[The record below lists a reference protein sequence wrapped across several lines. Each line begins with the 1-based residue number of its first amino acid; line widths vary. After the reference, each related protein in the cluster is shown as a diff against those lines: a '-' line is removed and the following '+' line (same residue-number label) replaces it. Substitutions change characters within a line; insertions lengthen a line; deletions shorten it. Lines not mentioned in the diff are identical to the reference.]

1 MLNRLIVFFIT
12 VSAATAQITDSPLI
26 NEILKNFKPEFPNI
40 FSAPDKYKLQIIYTQ
55 VNRDRNNV
63 PELETHTYRLKPRE
77 YFYPASTIKF
87 PIAVLAMEKLNSIE
101 NVDQYTSL
109 NILTEIPGLEGVLE
123 DKTSRTGLP
132 SIAHYIHKLFVVS
145 DNDASNRLYEFLG
158 RDYLHQRLWDL
169 GYTETRIRHRLDIA
183 LSEKQNRYTS
193 PFRFF
198 HDGSI
203 IYEQPSQKAKI
214 DLDVN
219 YNDYL
224 IGKAYM
230 KSGNRVEQPFDF
242 SKKNF
247 MDLMEQHYFLIQVMF
262 PETAPEDK
270 QLNLTEDDYRF
281 LYGKMSLLPRESK
294 YPLYEDNDHYYD
306 GYCKFFMFGNTKERI
321 PDHIRI
327 YNKGG
332 LAHGF
337 LLDNAYVVDMKNKVE
352 FFLSAVVYV
361 NQNETLND
369 NTYEYDKISIPFLAD
384 LGIAVYDYELS
395 RKRDIKPNLDRFN
408 LHKK

>member
-40 FSAPDKYKLQIIYTQ
+40 FSAPDQYKLQIIYTQ

-63 PELETHTYRLKPRE
+63 PELETHTFRLKPRE

-224 IGKAYM
+224 IGKAHM
-230 KSGNRVEQPFDF
+230 KNGNRIEQPFDF

-247 MDLMEQHYFLIQVMF
+247 MSLMEQQYFLIQVMF

-270 QLNLTEDDYRF
+270 QLNLTEDDYKF

-306 GYCKFFMFGNTKERI
+306 GYCKFFMFGDTKERI

-327 YNKGG
+327 YNKVG

-337 LLDNAYVVDMKNKVE
+337 LVDNAYVVDVKNKVE
-352 FFLSAVVYV
+352 FFLSAVLYV
-361 NQNETLND
+361 NQNEILND
-369 NTYEYDKISIPFLAD
+369 NTYEYNEISIPFLAA
-384 LGIAVYDYELS
+384 LGNAVYRFEL
-395 RKRDIKPNLDRFN
+395 KRVKDVLPDLTRFEIGN
-408 LHKK
+408 K

>member
-1 MLNRLIVFFIT
+1 MLNRLIIFFIT
-12 VSAATAQITDSPLI
+12 VSAATAQLNDSPLLK
-26 NEILKNFKPEFPNI
+26 EILKNLKSEFPNI
-40 FSAPDKYKLQIIYTQ
+40 LSAPDQYKLQIIYTQ
-55 VNRDRNNV
+55 VNRNQNNI
-63 PELETHTYRLKPRE
+63 PLLDTHTYRHKPRE

-87 PIAVLAMEKLNSIE
+87 PIAVLAMEKLSSIE
-101 NVDQYTSL
+101 NVDQYTPL
-109 NILTEIPGLEGVLE
+109 NILAEMPGIEGVME
-123 DKTSRTGLP
+123 NKTSRTGLP

-145 DNDASNRLYEFLG
+145 DNDASNRLYEFLS

-203 IYEQPSQKAKI
+203 IYEQPSKKAKI

-224 IGKAYM
+224 IGKAHM
-230 KSGNRVEQPFDF
+230 ESGNRVEQPFDF
-242 SKKNF
+242 SKKNL
-247 MDLMEQHYFLIQVMF
+247 MNLMEQHYFLIQVMF

-327 YNKGG
+327 YNKVG

-337 LLDNAYVVDMKNKVE
+337 LVDNAYVVDVKNKLE

-369 NTYEYDKISIPFLAD
+369 NTYEYDEISIPFLAA
-384 LGIAVYDYELS
+384 LGNAVYDYELS
-395 RKRDIKPNLDRFN
+395 RKRDIKPNLDRFS

>member
-40 FSAPDKYKLQIIYTQ
+40 FSAPDQYKLQIIYTQ

-63 PELETHTYRLKPRE
+63 PELEAYTYRLKPRE

-183 LSEKQNRYTS
+183 LSKKQNRYTS

-224 IGKAYM
+224 IGKAHM
-230 KSGNRVEQPFDF
+230 KNGNRIEQPFDF

-247 MDLMEQHYFLIQVMF
+247 MSLMEQQYFLIQVMF

-270 QLNLTEDDYRF
+270 QLNLTEDDYKF

-306 GYCKFFMFGNTKERI
+306 SYCKFFMFGDTKERI

-327 YNKGG
+327 YNKVG

-337 LLDNAYVVDMKNKVE
+337 LVDNAYVVDVKNKVE
-352 FFLSAVVYV
+352 FFLSAVLYV

-369 NTYEYDKISIPFLAD
+369 NTYEYNEISIPFLAA
-384 LGIAVYDYELS
+384 LGNAVYRFEL
-395 RKRDIKPNLDRFN
+395 KRVKDVLPDLTRFEIGN
-408 LHKK
+408 K

>member
-26 NEILKNFKPEFPNI
+26 SEILKNFKPEFPNI
-40 FSAPDKYKLQIIYTQ
+40 FSAPDQYKLQIIYTQ

-183 LSEKQNRYTS
+183 LSKKQNRYTS

-224 IGKAYM
+224 IGKAHM
-230 KSGNRVEQPFDF
+230 KNGNRIEQPFDF

-247 MDLMEQHYFLIQVMF
+247 MSLMEQQYFLIQVMF

-270 QLNLTEDDYRF
+270 QLNLTEDDYKF

-306 GYCKFFMFGNTKERI
+306 GYCKFFMFGDTKERI

-327 YNKGG
+327 YNKVG

-337 LLDNAYVVDMKNKVE
+337 LVDNAYVVDVKNKVE
-352 FFLSAVVYV
+352 FFLSAVLYV
-361 NQNETLND
+361 NQNEILND
-369 NTYEYDKISIPFLAD
+369 NTYEYNEISIPFLAA
-384 LGIAVYDYELS
+384 LGNAVYRFEL
-395 RKRDIKPNLDRFN
+395 KRVKDVLPDLTRFEIGN
-408 LHKK
+408 K

>member
-26 NEILKNFKPEFPNI
+26 SEILKNFKPEFPNI

-63 PELETHTYRLKPRE
+63 PELETHTFRLKPRE

-224 IGKAYM
+224 IGKAHM
-230 KSGNRVEQPFDF
+230 KNGNRIEQPFDF

-247 MDLMEQHYFLIQVMF
+247 MSLMEQQYFLIQVMF

-270 QLNLTEDDYRF
+270 QLNLTEDDYKF

-306 GYCKFFMFGNTKERI
+306 SYCKFFMFGDTKERI

-327 YNKGG
+327 YNKVG

-337 LLDNAYVVDMKNKVE
+337 LVDNAYVVDVKNKVE
-352 FFLSAVVYV
+352 FFLSAVLYV

-369 NTYEYDKISIPFLAD
+369 NTYEYNEISIPFLAA
-384 LGIAVYDYELS
+384 LGNAVYRFEL
-395 RKRDIKPNLDRFN
+395 KRVKDVLPDLTRFEIGN
-408 LHKK
+408 K

>member
-1 MLNRLIVFFIT
+1 MLKHLLIFFII
-12 VSAATAQITDSPLI
+12 VSAATAQPTDSKLLK
-26 NEILKNFKPEFPNI
+26 EILENLIPVFSNI
-40 FSAPDKYKLQIIYTQ
+40 FSEPDQYKLQIIYTQ

-63 PELETHTYRLKPRE
+63 PELATHTYRLKPRE
-77 YFYPASTIKF
+77 YFYPASTIKI

-101 NVDQYTSL
+101 NIDRDTPL
-109 NILTEIPGLEGVLE
+109 NILTEMPGLEGILE

-145 DNDASNRLYEFLG
+145 DNDASNRLFEFLR
-158 RDYLHQRLWDL
+158 RDYLNQRLWDL
-169 GYTETRIRHRLDIA
+169 GYTETRIRQRLGIS

-193 PFRFF
+193 SFRFF

-203 IYEQPSQKAKI
+203 IYEQPSQKAEI
-214 DLDVN
+214 DLNVN

-224 IGKAYM
+224 IGKAHM
-230 KSGNRVEQPFDF
+230 KSGKRVEQPFDF

-247 MDLMEQHYFLIQVMF
+247 MNLMEQHRFLIQVMF
-262 PETAPEDK
+262 PETAPNYK
-270 QLNLTEDDYRF
+270 QLNLTENDYQF

-294 YPLYEDNDHYYD
+294 YPLYEDDNHNYD
-306 GYCKFFMFGNTKERI
+306 GYCKFFMFGDTREQI

-327 YNKGG
+327 YNKVG

-337 LLDNAYVVDMKNKVE
+337 LLDNAYVVDVKNKVE

-369 NTYEYDKISIPFLAD
+369 NTYEYDEISIPFLAA
-384 LGIAVYDYELS
+384 LGNAFYRYELN
-395 RKRDIKPNLDRFN
+395 RVKDVLPDLTRFEIGN
-408 LHKK
+408 K

>member
-26 NEILKNFKPEFPNI
+26 SEILKNFKPEFPNI

-183 LSEKQNRYTS
+183 LSKKQNRYTS

-224 IGKAYM
+224 IGKAHM
-230 KSGNRVEQPFDF
+230 KNGNRIEQPFDF

-247 MDLMEQHYFLIQVMF
+247 MSLMEQQYFLIQVMF

-270 QLNLTEDDYRF
+270 QLNLTEDDYKF

-306 GYCKFFMFGNTKERI
+306 GYCKFFMFGDTKERI

-327 YNKGG
+327 YNKVG

-337 LLDNAYVVDMKNKVE
+337 LVDNAYVVDVKNKVE
-352 FFLSAVVYV
+352 FFLSAVLYV
-361 NQNETLND
+361 NQNEILND
-369 NTYEYDKISIPFLAD
+369 NTYEYNEISIPFLAA
-384 LGIAVYDYELS
+384 LGNAVYRFEL
-395 RKRDIKPNLDRFN
+395 KRVKDVLPDLTRFEIGN
-408 LHKK
+408 K

>member
-1 MLNRLIVFFIT
+1 MLKHLLIFFII
-12 VSAATAQITDSPLI
+12 VSAATAQPTDSKLLK
-26 NEILKNFKPEFPNI
+26 EILENLIPVFSNI
-40 FSAPDKYKLQIIYTQ
+40 FSEPDQYKLQIIYTQ

-63 PELETHTYRLKPRE
+63 PELATHTYRLKPRE
-77 YFYPASTIKF
+77 YFYPASTIKI

-101 NVDQYTSL
+101 NIDRDTPL
-109 NILTEIPGLEGVLE
+109 NILTEMPGLEGILE

-145 DNDASNRLYEFLG
+145 DNDASNRLFEFLR
-158 RDYLHQRLWDL
+158 RDYLNQRLWDL
-169 GYTETRIRHRLDIA
+169 GYTETRIRQRLGIS

-193 PFRFF
+193 SFRFF

-203 IYEQPSQKAKI
+203 IYEQPSQKAEI
-214 DLDVN
+214 DLNVN

-224 IGKAYM
+224 IGKAHM
-230 KSGNRVEQPFDF
+230 KSGKRVEQPFDF

-247 MDLMEQHYFLIQVMF
+247 MNLMEQHRFLIQVMF
-262 PETAPEDK
+262 PETAPNYK
-270 QLNLTEDDYRF
+270 QLNLTENDYQF

-294 YPLYEDNDHYYD
+294 YPLYEDDNHNYD
-306 GYCKFFMFGNTKERI
+306 GYCKFFMFGDTREQI

-327 YNKGG
+327 YNKVG

-337 LLDNAYVVDMKNKVE
+337 LLDNAYVVDVKNKVE

-369 NTYEYDKISIPFLAD
+369 NTYEYDEISIPFLAA
-384 LGIAVYDYELS
+384 LGNAFYRYELN
-395 RKRDIKPNLDRFN
+395 RVKDVLPNLTRFEIGN
-408 LHKK
+408 K

>member
-1 MLNRLIVFFIT
+1 MLKHLLIFFII
-12 VSAATAQITDSPLI
+12 VSAATAQPTDSKLLK
-26 NEILKNFKPEFPNI
+26 EILENLIPVFSNI
-40 FSAPDKYKLQIIYTQ
+40 FSEPDQYKLQFIYTQ

-63 PELETHTYRLKPRE
+63 PELATHTYRLKPRE
-77 YFYPASTIKF
+77 YFYPASTIKI

-101 NVDQYTSL
+101 NIDRDTPL
-109 NILTEIPGLEGVLE
+109 NILTEMPGLEGILE

-145 DNDASNRLYEFLG
+145 DNDASNRLFEFLR
-158 RDYLHQRLWDL
+158 RDYLNQRLWDL
-169 GYTETRIRHRLDIA
+169 GYTETRIRQRLGIS

-193 PFRFF
+193 SFRFF

-203 IYEQPSQKAKI
+203 IYEQPSQKAEI
-214 DLDVN
+214 DLNVN

-224 IGKAYM
+224 IGKAHM
-230 KSGNRVEQPFDF
+230 KSGKRVEQPFDF

-247 MDLMEQHYFLIQVMF
+247 MNLMEQHRFLIQVMF
-262 PETAPEDK
+262 PETAPNYK
-270 QLNLTEDDYRF
+270 QLNLTENDYQF

-294 YPLYEDNDHYYD
+294 YPLYEDDNHNYD
-306 GYCKFFMFGNTKERI
+306 GYCKFFMFGDTREQI

-327 YNKGG
+327 YNKVG

-337 LLDNAYVVDMKNKVE
+337 LLDNAYVVDVKNKVE

-369 NTYEYDKISIPFLAD
+369 NTYEYDEISIPFLAA
-384 LGIAVYDYELS
+384 LGNAFYRYELN
-395 RKRDIKPNLDRFN
+395 RVKDILPDLTRFEIGN
-408 LHKK
+408 K

>member
-224 IGKAYM
+224 IGKAHM
-230 KSGNRVEQPFDF
+230 KNGNRIEQPFDF

-247 MDLMEQHYFLIQVMF
+247 MSLMEQQYFLIQVMF

-270 QLNLTEDDYRF
+270 QLNLTEDDYKF

-306 GYCKFFMFGNTKERI
+306 GYCKFFMFGDTKERI

-327 YNKGG
+327 YNKVG

-337 LLDNAYVVDMKNKVE
+337 LVDNAYVVDVKNKVE
-352 FFLSAVVYV
+352 FFLSAVLYV
-361 NQNETLND
+361 NQNEILND
-369 NTYEYDKISIPFLAD
+369 NTYEYNEISIPFLAA
-384 LGIAVYDYELS
+384 LGNAVYRFEL
-395 RKRDIKPNLDRFN
+395 KRVKDVLPDLTRFEIGN
-408 LHKK
+408 K

>member
-63 PELETHTYRLKPRE
+63 PELETHTFRLKPRE

-183 LSEKQNRYTS
+183 LSKKQNRYTS

-224 IGKAYM
+224 IGKAHM
-230 KSGNRVEQPFDF
+230 KNGNRIEQPFDF

-247 MDLMEQHYFLIQVMF
+247 MSLMEQQYFLIQVMF

-270 QLNLTEDDYRF
+270 QLNLTEDDYKF

-306 GYCKFFMFGNTKERI
+306 SYCKFFMFGDTKERI

-327 YNKGG
+327 YNKVG

-337 LLDNAYVVDMKNKVE
+337 LVDNAYVVDVKNKVE
-352 FFLSAVVYV
+352 FFLSAVLYV

-369 NTYEYDKISIPFLAD
+369 NTYEYNEISIPFLAA
-384 LGIAVYDYELS
+384 LGNAVYRFEL
-395 RKRDIKPNLDRFN
+395 KRVKDVLPDLTRFEIGN
-408 LHKK
+408 K

>member
-224 IGKAYM
+224 IGKAHM
-230 KSGNRVEQPFDF
+230 KNGNRIEQPFDF

-247 MDLMEQHYFLIQVMF
+247 MSLMEQQYFLIQVMF

-270 QLNLTEDDYRF
+270 QLNLTEDDYKF

-306 GYCKFFMFGNTKERI
+306 SYCKFFMFGDTKERI

-327 YNKGG
+327 YNKVG

-337 LLDNAYVVDMKNKVE
+337 LVDNAYVVDVKNKVE
-352 FFLSAVVYV
+352 FFLSAVLYV
-361 NQNETLND
+361 NQNEILND
-369 NTYEYDKISIPFLAD
+369 NTYEYNEISIPFLAA
-384 LGIAVYDYELS
+384 LGNAVYRFEL
-395 RKRDIKPNLDRFN
+395 KRVKDVLPDLTRFEIGN
-408 LHKK
+408 K

>member
-26 NEILKNFKPEFPNI
+26 SEILKNFKPEFPNI
-40 FSAPDKYKLQIIYTQ
+40 FSAPDQYKLQIIYTQ

-224 IGKAYM
+224 IGKAHM
-230 KSGNRVEQPFDF
+230 KNGNRIEQPFDF

-247 MDLMEQHYFLIQVMF
+247 MSLMEQQYFLIQVMF

-270 QLNLTEDDYRF
+270 QLNLTEDDYKF

-306 GYCKFFMFGNTKERI
+306 GYCKFFMYGDTKERI

-327 YNKGG
+327 YNKVG

-337 LLDNAYVVDMKNKVE
+337 LVDNAYVVDVKNKVE
-352 FFLSAVVYV
+352 FFLSAVLYV

-369 NTYEYDKISIPFLAD
+369 NTYEYNEISIPFLAA
-384 LGIAVYDYELS
+384 LGNAVYRFEL
-395 RKRDIKPNLDRFN
+395 KRVKDVLPDLTRFEIGN
-408 LHKK
+408 K

>member
-26 NEILKNFKPEFPNI
+26 SEILKNFKPEFPNI
-40 FSAPDKYKLQIIYTQ
+40 FSAPDQYKLQIIYTQ

-183 LSEKQNRYTS
+183 LSKKQNRYTS

-224 IGKAYM
+224 IGKAHM
-230 KSGNRVEQPFDF
+230 KNGNRIEQPFDF

-247 MDLMEQHYFLIQVMF
+247 MSLMEQQYFLIQVMF

-270 QLNLTEDDYRF
+270 QLNLTEDDYKF

-306 GYCKFFMFGNTKERI
+306 SYCKFFMFGDTKERI

-327 YNKGG
+327 YNKVG

-337 LLDNAYVVDMKNKVE
+337 LVDNAYVVDVKNKVE
-352 FFLSAVVYV
+352 FFLSAVLYV

-369 NTYEYDKISIPFLAD
+369 NTYEYNEISIPFLAA
-384 LGIAVYDYELS
+384 LGNAVYRFEL
-395 RKRDIKPNLDRFN
+395 KRVKDVLPDLTRFEIGN
-408 LHKK
+408 K

>member
-63 PELETHTYRLKPRE
+63 PELETHTFRLKPRE

-145 DNDASNRLYEFLG
+145 DNDASNRLYEFLS

-224 IGKAYM
+224 IGKAHM
-230 KSGNRVEQPFDF
+230 KNGNRIEQPFDF

-247 MDLMEQHYFLIQVMF
+247 MSLMEQQYFLIQVMF

-270 QLNLTEDDYRF
+270 QLNLTEDDYKF

-306 GYCKFFMFGNTKERI
+306 GYCKFFMFGDTKERI

-327 YNKGG
+327 YNKVG

-337 LLDNAYVVDMKNKVE
+337 LVDNAYVVDVKNKVE
-352 FFLSAVVYV
+352 FFLSAVLYV

-369 NTYEYDKISIPFLAD
+369 NTYEYNEISIPFLAA
-384 LGIAVYDYELS
+384 LGNAVYRFEL
-395 RKRDIKPNLDRFN
+395 KRVKDVLPDLTRFEIGN
-408 LHKK
+408 K

>member
-26 NEILKNFKPEFPNI
+26 SEILKNFKPEFPNI
-40 FSAPDKYKLQIIYTQ
+40 FSAPDQYKLQIIYTQ

-224 IGKAYM
+224 IGKAHM
-230 KSGNRVEQPFDF
+230 KNGNRIEQPFDF

-247 MDLMEQHYFLIQVMF
+247 MSLMEQQYFLIQVMF

-270 QLNLTEDDYRF
+270 QLNLTEDDYKF

-327 YNKGG
+327 YNKVG

-337 LLDNAYVVDMKNKVE
+337 LVDNAYVVDVKNKLE

-369 NTYEYDKISIPFLAD
+369 NTYEYDEISIPFLAA
-384 LGIAVYDYELS
+384 LGNAVYDYELS
-395 RKRDIKPNLDRFN
+395 RKRDIKPNLDRFS

>member
-26 NEILKNFKPEFPNI
+26 SEILKNFKPEFPNI
-40 FSAPDKYKLQIIYTQ
+40 FSAPDQYKLQIIYTQ

-63 PELETHTYRLKPRE
+63 PELETHTFRLKPRE

-224 IGKAYM
+224 IGKAHM
-230 KSGNRVEQPFDF
+230 KNGNRIEQPFDF

-247 MDLMEQHYFLIQVMF
+247 MSLMEQQYFLIQVMF

-270 QLNLTEDDYRF
+270 QLNLTEDDYKF

-306 GYCKFFMFGNTKERI
+306 GYCKFFMFGDTKERI

-327 YNKGG
+327 YNKVG

-337 LLDNAYVVDMKNKVE
+337 LVDNAYVVDVKNKVE
-352 FFLSAVVYV
+352 FFLSAVLYV

-369 NTYEYDKISIPFLAD
+369 NTYEYNEISIPFLAA
-384 LGIAVYDYELS
+384 LGNAVYRFEL
-395 RKRDIKPNLDRFN
+395 KRVKDVLPDLTRFEIGN
-408 LHKK
+408 K

>member
-63 PELETHTYRLKPRE
+63 PELETHTFRLKPRE

-224 IGKAYM
+224 IGKAHM
-230 KSGNRVEQPFDF
+230 KNGNRIEQPFDF

-247 MDLMEQHYFLIQVMF
+247 MSLMEQQYFLIQVMF

-270 QLNLTEDDYRF
+270 QLNLTEDDYKF

-306 GYCKFFMFGNTKERI
+306 GYCKFFMFGDTKERI
-321 PDHIRI
+321 PDHIRV
-327 YNKGG
+327 YNKVG

-337 LLDNAYVVDMKNKVE
+337 LVDNAYVVDVKNKVE
-352 FFLSAVVYV
+352 FFLSAVLYV

-369 NTYEYDKISIPFLAD
+369 NTYEYNEISIPFLAA
-384 LGIAVYDYELS
+384 LGNAVYRFEL
-395 RKRDIKPNLDRFN
+395 KRVKDVLPDLTRFEIGN
-408 LHKK
+408 K

>member
-26 NEILKNFKPEFPNI
+26 SEILKNFKPEFPNI
-40 FSAPDKYKLQIIYTQ
+40 FSAPDQYKLQIIYTQ

-183 LSEKQNRYTS
+183 LSKKQNRYTS

-198 HDGSI
+198 HDSSI

-224 IGKAYM
+224 IGKAHM
-230 KSGNRVEQPFDF
+230 KNGNRIEQPFDF

-247 MDLMEQHYFLIQVMF
+247 MSLMEQQYFLIQVMF

-270 QLNLTEDDYRF
+270 QLNLTEDDYKF

-306 GYCKFFMFGNTKERI
+306 SYCKFFMFGDTKERI

-327 YNKGG
+327 YNKVG

-337 LLDNAYVVDMKNKVE
+337 LVDNAYVVDVKNKVE
-352 FFLSAVVYV
+352 FFLSAVLYV

-369 NTYEYDKISIPFLAD
+369 NTYEYNEISIPFLAA
-384 LGIAVYDYELS
+384 LGNAVYRFEL
-395 RKRDIKPNLDRFN
+395 KRVKDVLPDLTRFEIGN
-408 LHKK
+408 K